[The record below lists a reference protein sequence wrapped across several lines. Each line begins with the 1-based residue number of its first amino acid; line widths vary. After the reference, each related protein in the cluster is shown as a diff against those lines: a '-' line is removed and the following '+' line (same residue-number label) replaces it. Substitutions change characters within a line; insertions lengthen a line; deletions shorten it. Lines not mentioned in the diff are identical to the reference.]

1 MKKSIIYILS
11 AVLAISTLSCDEQL
25 ELEEENVLLPEEAL
39 IDAEDYE
46 QLLNSAYDVLRGS
59 NGRFLGGQSQIFS
72 DLLAREIDGAGL
84 TGDYE
89 EIYRRN
95 TGFFN
100 GSVSG
105 YYQEPYITSFRAN
118 VLLAEI
124 EGVSGISPTVID
136 RIKGEAFFLRGISHM
151 DVLLKFAQPYGFTS
165 DNSHP
170 GISVKTEASQD
181 VVLRSTFQEAYDQVE
196 TDLLQASQLL
206 ANGSDRGFGFA
217 TEYAAKAYLARLY
230 FYSNQYEEAYEMAN
244 DVIENGDASLD
255 ADLMVRFSQG
265 MSDEGVFVMPS
276 LNNQDHRGVGFTN
289 NYRSDVNEPNLK
301 IDQDVYE
308 LVASNPDDL
317 RSAWFIVDGEDTPEE
332 EVYITKYNGIDY
344 FDMPLIHITELKLI
358 RAESAALLNQ
368 NLTVAI
374 QDINDIRERAYG
386 SMDENLMPTATPSAI
401 IEAARFERRI
411 ELVTEGAYLHDVK
424 RIGVLEQSQN
434 VTVGGATWNCNGLL
448 LEFPALETVEGY
460 EGNEPNGC

>member
-1 MKKSIIYILS
+1 MKKSIIYIIS
-11 AVLAISTLSCDEQL
+11 AVLAISTVSCDEQL

-39 IDAEDYE
+39 VDAEDYE

-59 NGRFLGGQSQIFS
+59 NGQFLGGQSQIFS

-89 EIYRRN
+89 EIFRRN

-124 EGVSGISPTVID
+124 EGVSGISQTVID

-165 DNSHP
+165 DNTHP

-196 TDLLQASQLL
+196 ADLLQASQLL
-206 ANGSDRGFGFA
+206 ANGNDRGFGFA

-317 RSAWFIVDGEDTPEE
+317 RSAWFIIDGEDTPEE
-332 EVYITKYNGIDY
+332 EVYITKYNGVDY

-386 SMDENLMPTATPSAI
+386 SMDENLMPTAIPSAI

>member
-1 MKKSIIYILS
+1 MKKSFIYILS
-11 AVLAISTLSCDEQL
+11 AALIFTAFSCDEQL

-39 IDAEDYE
+39 VDAEDYE

-72 DLLAREIDGAGL
+72 DLLAREIDEAGL

-105 YYQEPYITSFRAN
+105 YYQEPYITTFRAN
-118 VLLAEI
+118 VLLEEI
-124 EGVSGISPTVID
+124 EGVSGVTQSDID

-170 GISVKTEASQD
+170 GISIKTEASQE
-181 VVLRSTFQEAYDQVE
+181 VVLRSTFQESYDQVE
-196 TDLLQASQLL
+196 SDLLQAATLL
-206 ANGSDRGFGFA
+206 ANGNDRGFGFA
-217 TEYAAKAYLARLY
+217 DEYAAKAYLARLY
-230 FYSNQYEEAYEMAN
+230 FYSNLYDQAYEMAN

-255 ADLMVRFSQG
+255 SDLMVRFSQG
-265 MSDEGVFVMPS
+265 QSDEGVFVMPS

-289 NYRSDVNEPNLK
+289 NYRSDVNDPNLK
-301 IDQDVYE
+301 IDSDVYE
-308 LVASNPDDL
+308 LVASNSDDL
-317 RSAWFIVDGEDTPEE
+317 RYAWFIVEEEDTADEE
-332 EVYITKYNGIDY
+332 IFITKYNGLDY

-358 RAESAALLNQ
+358 RAESAAILNE
-368 NLTVAI
+368 NLNVAI

-386 SMDENLMPTATPSAI
+386 SADENLEATASSNSI
-401 IEAARFERRI
+401 IEAARLERRI
-411 ELVTEGAYLHDVK
+411 EMVTEGAYLHDVK
-424 RIGVLEQSQN
+424 RIGVLEQSQS
-434 VTVGGATWNCNGLL
+434 VTVGGATWDCNGLL